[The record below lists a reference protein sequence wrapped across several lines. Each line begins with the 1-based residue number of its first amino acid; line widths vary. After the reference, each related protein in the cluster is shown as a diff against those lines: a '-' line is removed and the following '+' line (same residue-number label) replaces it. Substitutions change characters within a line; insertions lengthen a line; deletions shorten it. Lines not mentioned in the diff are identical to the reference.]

1 MDEGSLSDTQRTMV
15 LPLLQETNIRGKP
28 YITVSAKGI
37 VNGLSRY
44 PNDGAD
50 FGPDTTLGAT
60 APGQFGSPYT
70 QTTGLK
76 EANSY
81 SLRQGTP
88 PIYINGIVTLN
99 DNVILGSG
107 VNIFAFGNGAEITS
121 TSNYLSFTN
130 NQIVTEVTLNLD
142 VLIASS
148 NYSVYFM
155 YSSIQGS
162 VYIVTG
168 SSDIRFNNCG
178 FNTSLFY
185 CASVSS
191 GAQSINNLSLI
202 QNTLSSPV
210 NSANP
215 IIGFSSKYS
224 VSGGTAA
231 NCQLNNGLQIIANNI
246 RINSGVTYTTALQLP
261 HVDTLSVILGN
272 TWNID
277 PSYAGTLISYLS
289 LSTPT
294 ISANPPIS
302 GTAYLN
308 TNPYDI
314 EIDLPV
320 YATTAGTA
328 GYVTVA
334 KGSSSSSLTTIGN
347 QFVNGSTSSTSVDII
362 RLRVPAGWYY
372 EFTESGVTFGTA
384 SVFAE

>member
-1 MDEGSLSDTQRTMV
+1 M
-15 LPLLQETNIRGKP
+15 
-28 YITVSAKGI
+28 
-37 VNGLSRY
+37 SRY

-60 APGQFGSPYT
+60 APGQYGSPYT
-70 QTTGLK
+70 KTTGLK

-81 SLRQGTP
+81 SLQQGTP
-88 PIYINGIVTLN
+88 PIYINGIITLN

-130 NQIVTEVTLNLD
+130 NQIVTQVTLNLD
-142 VLIASS
+142 VLIASG
-148 NYSVYFM
+148 NYTVYFM
-155 YSSIQGS
+155 YCSIQGS
-162 VYIVTG
+162 VYIITG

-224 VSGGTAA
+224 VSGGTAT

-261 HVDTLSVILGN
+261 HVDTLSVILSN

-294 ISANPPIS
+294 ISTNPPVS
-302 GTAYLN
+302 DTAYLN
-308 TNPYDI
+308 TNPFDI
-314 EIDLPV
+314 RLKIPV
-320 YATTAGTA
+320 TYSPTSTAAATLATG
-328 GYVTVA
+328 
-334 KGSSSSSLTTIGN
+334 
-347 QFVNGSTSSTSVDII
+347 TSSTSTVTTSTK
-362 RLRVPAGWYY
+362 VSYPAGITTGIIETY
-372 EFTESGVTFGTA
+372 EMVVKAGQYFELVATNATIGTA
-384 SVFAE
+384 EVQAV